1 MGNLISERSVIRL
14 DFAITSAQGLTTP
27 ESKLALNIDAAYDS
41 ATSIYQT
48 SDTITGGSD
57 VIDLKGSLVDDLG
70 DLVTFEKVH
79 MVFFRNTSSSGANIT
94 FAPTFPMLAGTNEV
108 VTLAPGA
115 YNTYVDELGVQIT
128 AGTGDTITVTGNNG
142 KTYDV
147 IVVGLKP

>member
-1 MGNLISERSVIRL
+1 MGNLSSQRSVIRL
-14 DFAITSAQGLTTP
+14 DFTQTSAHGLTIP
-27 ESKLALNIDAAYDS
+27 ESKIALNIDASYDS
-41 ATSIYQT
+41 ATSVYQI
-48 SDTITGGSD
+48 SDTITGGVD
-57 VIDLKGSLVDDLG
+57 VIDLIGSLVDDLG
-70 DLVTFEKVH
+70 DPVTFKKAH

-115 YNTYVDELGVQIT
+115 YNTYVDELGVAIT
-128 AGTGDTITVTGNNG
+128 AGTGDTITVTGNTG